1 MQSVFLNRKGD
12 VIFTY
17 PDIAINLRQSD
28 RVKFN
33 GKIYYVVQR
42 TFNVQGG
49 FFEILLHESDETE

>member
-1 MQSVFLNRKGD
+1 MLSVFLNRKGD

-17 PDIAINLRQSD
+17 PDIDIRQSD
-28 RVKFN
+28 RVKFDD
-33 GKIYYVVQR
+33 KIYYVVQR